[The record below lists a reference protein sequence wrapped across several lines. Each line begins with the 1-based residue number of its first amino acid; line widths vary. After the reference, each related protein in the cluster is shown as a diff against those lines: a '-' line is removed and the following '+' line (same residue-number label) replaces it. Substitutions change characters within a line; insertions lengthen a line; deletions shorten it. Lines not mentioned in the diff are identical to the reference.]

1 MIELGLAEL
10 EYELWEEQ
18 ALKAFLASRNVSAAE
33 LEADPNMVMEFD
45 AYLME
50 AEGNPE
56 LQASTDEAAGR
67 GPKKN
72 SEQA

>member
-10 EYELWEEQ
+10 EYELWQEQ
-18 ALKAFLASRNVSAAE
+18 ALKRFLAEKKVSAAE
-33 LEADPNMVMEFD
+33 LETDLNMVMEFD
-45 AYLME
+45 AYVME

-56 LQASTDEAAGR
+56 LQRSTDEVAGSR
-67 GPKKN
+67 PKKN